1 MNLLPFFHILIP
13 LASQGCY
20 GVWGGSTD
28 FFILWSLF
36 DKITWSGT
44 DKVNLTEWRSV
55 LVDYTSLERSI
66 KGNIREEDKE
76 I

>member
-1 MNLLPFFHILIP
+1 ME
-13 LASQGCY
+13 Y
-20 GVWGGSTD
+20 GGGSTD
-28 FFILWSLF
+28 FLYPLILF

-66 KGNIREEDKE
+66 KGNIREEDKRE

>member
-1 MNLLPFFHILIP
+1 ME
-13 LASQGCY
+13 Y
-20 GVWGGSTD
+20 GGGSTD
-28 FFILWSLF
+28 FFILRSLF

-66 KGNIREEDKE
+66 KGNIREEDKRE